1 MLTVERSYRVQQI
14 ERIASLR
21 DKQQY
26 KPIGLVLQCSWCKRV
41 KVSPSRW
48 EYVHIDYG
56 QDVSGCVCPSCSEK
70 TKKEG
75 EK

>member
-1 MLTVERSYRVQQI
+1 VQQI

-26 KPIGLVLQCSWCKRV
+26 KPIGFVLQCSWCKRV

-48 EYVHIDYG
+48 VRIPIEYG
-56 QDVSGCVCPSCSEK
+56 RAVSHEICPECSEK
-70 TKKEG
+70 AKKEG
-75 EK
+75 KK